1 MVWTSVLVCSALRTA
16 EPQAA
21 PVSAL
26 SSLAMAGAVAAA
38 VARVTLESLLPRGRG
53 VVTLHHLRTC
63 ALESS
68 CPIQVLAPT
77 LTSCLTLGKL
87 LFFFF
92 KLKFILFERQ
102 RDRNLPSA
110 DSFSKCLQQPEAQNS
125 IQFSYMGGQ
134 IPTT

>member
-1 MVWTSVLVCSALRTA
+1 MAVFFSESKRLNQESKLFHGAGRQPMVWTSVLVCSALRTA

-87 LFFFF
+87 LLFFF
-92 KLKFILFERQ
+92 
-102 RDRNLPSA
+102 
-110 DSFSKCLQQPEAQNS
+110 
-125 IQFSYMGGQ
+125 
-134 IPTT
+134 